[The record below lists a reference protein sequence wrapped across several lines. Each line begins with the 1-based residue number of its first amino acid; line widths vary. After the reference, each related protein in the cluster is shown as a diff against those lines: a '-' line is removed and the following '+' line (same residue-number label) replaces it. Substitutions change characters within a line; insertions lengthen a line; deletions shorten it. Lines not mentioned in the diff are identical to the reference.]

1 MTQTPDRT
9 SIRAFV
15 AIAVPAH
22 VLDRIKQV
30 QQKFRSRLRDGS
42 VRWLRPDQIHLTLR
56 FLGNVPA
63 NQLGELKDSL
73 ERVCGPV
80 RPFSLHAEGA
90 GSFPDVNRPRIL
102 WVGLTGDVEAFRGL
116 EARLAP
122 AVAAFGDHA
131 EDRDFSPHL
140 TVGRVKT
147 SDPGEVR
154 RIGDLVAAAGTDQWG
169 EWRVEEV
176 KLMRSDLS
184 AAGVAYR
191 CLAAVP
197 LAGGTLPRSS

>member
-15 AIAVPAH
+15 AIALPTH
-22 VLDRIKQV
+22 VLDHIQQV
-30 QQKFRSRLRDGS
+30 QQKFRTRLRDGS

-63 NQLGELKDSL
+63 DQLEELKNNL

-80 RPFSLHAEGA
+80 GPFSLRAEGA

-102 WVGLTGDVEAFRGL
+102 WVGLTGDVEALRGL

-140 TVGRVKT
+140 TVGRVRT

-154 RIGDLVAAAGTDQWG
+154 RIGDLVEAARAGQSG

-176 KLMRSDLS
+176 KLMRSDVS
-184 AAGVAYR
+184 AAGAAYHR
-191 CLAAVP
+191 LAAVP
-197 LAGGTLPRSS
+197 LAGGTFPRSS